1 MKSMFYLYQKGF
13 DKGFEILIQSCQ
25 NIHENLIL
33 THFVSES
40 QNCIKTGF
48 DTLNYMIPLYL
59 QALSKLTWRLS

>member
-1 MKSMFYLYQKGF
+1 MKSREYMYQKGF
-13 DKGFEILIQSCQ
+13 DTVLRVLIQACQ
-25 NIHENLIL
+25 HVYGSIKTPEY
-33 THFVSES
+33 